1 MTHAPRRQSWAL
13 AVSIDLSIVSGE
25 LVRVMAQEI
34 GLGWVCLIVIT
45 GLAIL
50 SAALNYLAFSA
61 YGK

>member
-1 MTHAPRRQSWAL
+1 
-13 AVSIDLSIVSGE
+13 
-25 LVRVMAQEI
+25 MAQEI